1 MTWIGPIRLMATIDS
16 QCRWLRWL
24 TVPHADTPAMFITTS
39 MLGWA
44 LWMSAAKA
52 ATSS

>member
-1 MTWIGPIRLMATIDS
+1 MTWMGPIRLMETIDS
-16 QCRWLRWL
+16 QCRWVRWL

-44 LWMSAAKA
+44 PWMSAAKA